1 MKGSKLQ
8 LFNLNNIS
16 KFCWIPISIEGS
28 TAKISFGPLNITFG
42 VFITFHP
49 QSQGRGRPGLN
60 PMGPNGCPDLS
71 LPPQAKK
78 KNFQGQMHIHNWLRD
93 SDPFT

>member
-8 LFNLNNIS
+8 LFNLNNIP
-16 KFCWIPISIEGS
+16 KFRWIPISIQGA

-49 QSQGRGRPGLN
+49 QSHGRGRPGLN

-78 KNFQGQMHIHNWLRD
+78 NFSG
-93 SDPFT
+93 SDAHSQLAEGL

>member
-8 LFNLNNIS
+8 LFNLNNIY
-16 KFCWIPISIEGS
+16 KFRWIPICIEGA

-49 QSQGRGRPGLN
+49 QSHGRGRPGLN

-78 KNFQGQMHIHNWLRD
+78 KFSGSDAHSPLADWL
-93 SDPFT
+93 

>member
-16 KFCWIPISIEGS
+16 KFRWIPISIEGA

-60 PMGPNGCPDLS
+60 PMGPNGCPDLF

-78 KNFQGQMHIHNWLRD
+78 KF
-93 SDPFT
+93 